1 MRRESVA
8 TFSKI
13 YRMHPW
19 GTTKDAGNLKQENR
33 RVRDG
38 ALTAPSTSGYSRYG
52 NLKEL
57 LKNIKALRRCV
68 TLQNMD
74 DYDGKSE
81 GDAGDAA
88 DALLMVL

>member
-19 GTTKDAGNLKQENR
+19 GTTRDAGNLKQENR

-38 ALTAPSTSGYSRYG
+38 ALTAPSTSGYGRYG
-52 NLKEL
+52 NLEEP

-68 TLQNMD
+68 TLQNVD